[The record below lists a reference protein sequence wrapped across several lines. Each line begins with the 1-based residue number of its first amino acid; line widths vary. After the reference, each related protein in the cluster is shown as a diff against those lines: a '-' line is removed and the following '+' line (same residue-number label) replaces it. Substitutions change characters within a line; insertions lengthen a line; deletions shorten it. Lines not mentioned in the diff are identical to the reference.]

1 MRKIAFTTTIP
12 QEYIWASGAVP
23 VDLNNLFITKNAKE
37 FIKSGEKHG
46 VPRNTCSWIKGLM
59 GVVAEHKDQL
69 EAVIAVTEGDCSNN
83 HGLINLYK
91 YYFPEL
97 KVISFAYPS
106 DRDENKLKYELDKLG
121 EFLDASYSQAM
132 QIKEQLDVVRRKL
145 AYLDKLYFEKNNIP
159 ASDFQKLMVASSDFG
174 SDLVV
179 YTNRLE
185 AFIEKAEQEDAKTDC
200 VMIGYVGVP
209 TIISDLFS
217 YLEDELGI
225 KVAYFEVE
233 NDFAMLN
240 ESIDII
246 EEYQKFNYPYDLSA
260 RVKEIGAQVK
270 RRNLKGIIH
279 YVQSFCHRQL
289 DDVIIHN
296 SLNVPVLTI
305 EGDAPGVLDMRTKIR
320 IECFIE
326 RLKENR

>member
-23 VDLNNLFITKNAKE
+23 VDLNNLFITNNAKE

-59 GVVAEHKDQL
+59 GVVSAYKNEI

-97 KVISFAYPS
+97 KVISFAYPA
-106 DRDENKLKYELDKLG
+106 DRDANKLKYELDKLG
-121 EFLDASYSQAM
+121 EFLGASYSQAM
-132 QIKEQLDVVRRKL
+132 QAKEQLDVIRRKL
-145 AYLDKLYFEKNNIP
+145 GLLDKLYFEKNNLP
-159 ASDFQKLMVASSDFG
+159 ASDFQKLMVSSSDFG

-179 YTNRLE
+179 YTNRVR
-185 AFIEKAEQEDAKTDC
+185 ASIEKAEREDASIDC

-217 YLEDELGI
+217 YL
-225 KVAYFEVE
+225 
-233 NDFAMLN
+233 
-240 ESIDII
+240 
-246 EEYQKFNYPYDLSA
+246 
-260 RVKEIGAQVK
+260 
-270 RRNLKGIIH
+270 
-279 YVQSFCHRQL
+279 
-289 DDVIIHN
+289 
-296 SLNVPVLTI
+296 
-305 EGDAPGVLDMRTKIR
+305 
-320 IECFIE
+320 
-326 RLKENR
+326 